1 MVTAA
6 TEAAIDA
13 AEVALGELQRLAS
26 GGLLPGIPAA
36 RMEALCQTCRRTAG
50 MLESMEGS
58 VVDEAAHCAD
68 EDAGASSPAFQA
80 GGSGSSRFASRMKT
94 GVQTQGSRFTQRRHG
109 SFSRAPPTNGK
120 AGREEEPCEESAAQ
134 FHAVFTVDTDP
145 DSCISPPDVSRARAH
160 ARAHALLGQSNQQ
173 EQPE

>member
-1 MVTAA
+1 MATAA
-6 TEAAIDA
+6 MEAAIDA

-68 EDAGASSPAFQA
+68 EDAGASPSFQT